1 MRKRTLGKNPGG
13 TITVSEIGYGCFGL
27 SGVYGAAN
35 DAESIKIIH
44 RAVELGVTFLDTAD
58 AYGPFHNEEL
68 VGKALPGIRD
78 KVILA
83 TKFGQRFNPDGTR
96 SICGTPDYVRSACE
110 GSLKRLGVDYIDL
123 YYQHR
128 VDKSVP
134 IEETVGA
141 MAELVKA
148 GKVRHLG
155 LSEVSVAN
163 LRRAHKVHP
172 ITAVQSELSLW
183 SRQDE
188 ADILPACRELGVG
201 YVAYSPLGRGF
212 LTGTVESSEKFEQKD
227 VRRSMP
233 RFTAANLDHNLQLVW
248 QLGELARAKNAT
260 PAQLALAWV
269 LAKGPDVVPIPG
281 TRREAR
287 LEENLK
293 AADVTLTAPEIERL
307 EKLAAIGVVKGERY
321 GEFMMGT
328 VDR

>member
-1 MRKRTLGKNPGG
+1 MKNRTLGGKLA
-13 TITVSEIGYGCFGL
+13 VSEIGYGCFGL

-35 DAESIKIIH
+35 DAESIALVRK
-44 RAVELGVTFLDTAD
+44 AVELGVTMIDTSD
-58 AYGPFHNEEL
+58 SYGPFHNEEL
-68 VGKALPGIRD
+68 LSKALSGIRD

-96 SICGTPDYVRSACE
+96 SMCGTPEYVHSACE
-110 GSLKRLGVDYIDL
+110 GSLKRLKVDRIDL

-128 VDKSVP
+128 VDKSVA

-148 GKVRHLG
+148 GKVRYLG
-155 LSEVSVAN
+155 LSEVSAAN
-163 LRRAHKVHP
+163 LKRAHKVHP

-212 LTGTVESSEKFEQKD
+212 LTGAVESSERFEEKD
-227 VRRSMP
+227 VRRTMP
-233 RFTAANLDHNLQLVW
+233 RFSAANLDHNLHLVW
-248 QLGELARAKNAT
+248 QLGELARAKGAT

-287 LEENLK
+287 LVENLA
-293 AADVTLTAPEIERL
+293 AADIKLSAADLKSLEEIA
-307 EKLAAIGVVKGERY
+307 KIGVVKGERY
-321 GEFMMGT
+321 GEMMMGT

>member
-1 MRKRTLGKNPGG
+1 MKNRTLGGA
-13 TITVSEIGYGCFGL
+13 ITVAEVGYGCFGL

-35 DAESIKIIH
+35 DVESIAVIH
-44 RAVELGVTFLDTAD
+44 KAVESGVTMLDTAD

-68 VGKALPGIRD
+68 VGKALSGIRD
-78 KVILA
+78 KVIVA

-96 SICGTPDYVRSACE
+96 SICGTPEYVRSACE
-110 GSLKRLGVDYIDL
+110 GSLKRLGIDCIDL

-134 IEETVGA
+134 IEETAGA

-212 LTGTVESSEKFEQKD
+212 LTGAIESSERFEQKD
-227 VRRSMP
+227 VRRTMP
-233 RFTAANLDHNLQLVW
+233 RFTATNLDHNLQLVW
-248 QLGELARAKNAT
+248 QLGELARAKGAT

-269 LAKGPDVVPIPG
+269 LSKGPDVVPIPG

-287 LEENLK
+287 LIENLG
-293 AADVTLTAPEIERL
+293 AADIELSAAEIKSL
-307 EKLAAIGVVKGERY
+307 EEIARIGVVQGDRY
-321 GEFMMGT
+321 GEMMMGT

>member
-1 MRKRTLGKNPGG
+1 MKQRTLGGK
-13 TITVSEIGYGCFGL
+13 ITVAEIGYGCFGL
-27 SGVYGAAN
+27 SGVYGAAD
-35 DAESIKIIH
+35 DAESIAII
-44 RAVELGVTFLDTAD
+44 RKAVELGVTMIDTAD

-68 VGKALPGIRD
+68 VGKALKGIRD

-110 GSLKRLGVDYIDL
+110 ASLKRLGVDSIDL

-128 VDKSVP
+128 VDKTVP
-134 IEETVGA
+134 IEDTVGA

-155 LSEVSVAN
+155 LSEVSAAN

-172 ITAVQSELSLW
+172 IAAVQSELSLW

-188 ADILPACRELGVG
+188 ADVLPACRELGVG

-212 LTGTVESSEKFEQKD
+212 LTGTVESSEKFEAKD
-227 VRRSMP
+227 VRRTMP
-233 RFTAANLDHNLQLVW
+233 RFNAENLDHNLQVVW
-248 QLGELARAKNAT
+248 RLEELARAKGAT

-269 LAKGPDVVPIPG
+269 LAKGENVVPIPG

-287 LEENLK
+287 LVENLK
-293 AADVTLTAPEIERL
+293 AADI
-307 EKLAAIGVVKGERY
+307 KLAAADIKSLETLAAAGAVKGERY
-321 GEFMMGT
+321 GAMMMGT

>member
-1 MRKRTLGKNPGG
+1 MKQRTLGGR
-13 TITVSEIGYGCFGL
+13 ITVAEIGYGCFGL
-27 SGVYGAAN
+27 SGVYGAADDN
-35 DAESIKIIH
+35 ESIAII
-44 RAVELGVTFLDTAD
+44 RKAVELGVTMLDTAD

-68 VGKALPGIRD
+68 VGKALQGIRD
-78 KVILA
+78 KVVLA

-110 GSLKRLGVDYIDL
+110 GSLKRLGVDTIDL

-128 VDKSVP
+128 VDKTVP

-155 LSEVSVAN
+155 LSEVSAAN

-172 ITAVQSELSLW
+172 IAAVQSELSLW

-212 LTGTVESSEKFEQKD
+212 LTGKVESPEKFEAKD
-227 VRRSMP
+227 VRRTMP
-233 RFTAANLDHNLQLVW
+233 RFNAENLDHNLQVVFRLE
-248 QLGELARAKNAT
+248 ELARAKKAT

-269 LAKGPDVVPIPG
+269 LAKGEDVVPIPG

-287 LEENLK
+287 LVENLEAAEIK
-293 AADVTLTAPEIERL
+293 LTGADIAALESLAAADA
-307 EKLAAIGVVKGERY
+307 VKGERY
-321 GEFMMGT
+321 GAMMMGT